1 MIRPTTVG
9 KRNDGVEVVFRHA
22 VVSEQGLQEGTKY
35 TPLRGPSVEDQR
47 GRRVVAYSY
56 HLGVARQ
63 EVQDPVAE
71 EGV

>member
-1 MIRPTTVG
+1 MG
-9 KRNDGVEVVFRHA
+9 
-22 VVSEQGLQEGTKY
+22 EQGIQERTKY

-63 EVQDPVAE
+63 EVQYSVAE
-71 EGV
+71 GDV